1 MKKVLLKTLPLA
13 IISALMFTVP
23 ACTYTANGSVI
34 RDVEVEFGYEKDGEA
49 KTASGKLSL
58 YKTFAP
64 QTYDRVL
71 KLFKDGFYNDSA
83 VTFDKSGTYAII
95 GAFDYKDGYTDKS
108 YDKTVEGE
116 FENNGFKGKLSLKAG
131 ALVMLR
137 EPDTGKGTTGKYD
150 TAKASFAI
158 CLTDSPEGITAKN
171 YTVFGMADEDLLK
184 GLKTAKT
191 DCYADADGYTECLYK
206 GDRNEDDVLTSDGK
220 TEFYLKSG
228 TYYKIVD
235 GKVDELYTDGED
247 ADLYNKLTAAHY
259 VAVPSTHLTRPP
271 SYSVAI
277 AVVA

>member
-1 MKKVLLKTLPLA
+1 MKKVLLKILPLA
-13 IISALMFTVP
+13 IIAVLMLTVT

-34 RDVEVEFGYEKDGEA
+34 RDVEAEFGYEKDGKA

-64 QTYDRVL
+64 KTYDRVL

-83 VTFDKSGTYAII
+83 VTFDKNGTYAII

-116 FENNGFKGKLSLKAG
+116 FESNGFKGKLSLKAG

-150 TAKASFAI
+150 TAKATFAI

-206 GDRNEDDVLTSDGK
+206 GDRNESDVLTSDNRTG
-220 TEFYLKSG
+220 FYLKSG

-235 GKVDELYTDGED
+235 GKLAEMDTDGDDKALYDKLKD
-247 ADLYNKLTAAHY
+247 APYMDIVALPTTAIKLNSCK
-259 VAVPSTHLTRPP
+259 VK
-271 SYSVAI
+271 
-277 AVVA
+277 

>member
-1 MKKVLLKTLPLA
+1 MKKVLLKILPLA
-13 IISALMFTVP
+13 IIAALMFTVT

-64 QTYDRVL
+64 KTYDHVL
-71 KLFKDGFYNDSA
+71 KLFKDGFYNNSA

-95 GAFDYKDGYTDKS
+95 GAFDYTDGGYTDKT
-108 YDKTVEGE
+108 YDTTVEGE
-116 FENNGFKGKLSLKAG
+116 FENNGFKGRLSLKAG

-137 EPDTGKGTTGKYD
+137 EPDTGKGATGKYD
-150 TAKASFAI
+150 TAKATFAI
-158 CLTDSPEGITAKN
+158 CLTDSPESITAKT
-171 YTVFGMADEDLLK
+171 YTVFGMADEDLLS

-206 GDRNEDDVLTSDGK
+206 GDRNEDDVLTSDNR

-235 GKVDELYTDGED
+235 GKLSEMDTDGDDETLYTKLKD
-247 ADLYNKLTAAHY
+247 APYVDIVALPTTAIKLN
-259 VAVPSTHLTRPP
+259 
-271 SYSVAI
+271 SYKI
-277 AVVA
+277 K